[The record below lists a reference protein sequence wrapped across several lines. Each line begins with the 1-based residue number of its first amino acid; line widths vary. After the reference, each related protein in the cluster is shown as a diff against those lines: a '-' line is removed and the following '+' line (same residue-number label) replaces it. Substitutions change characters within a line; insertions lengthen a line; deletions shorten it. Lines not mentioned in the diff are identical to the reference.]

1 MITDTVLMCNGV
13 GKRFGKTTA
22 LRSVSFSAV
31 SGEFLT
37 IFGHNGAG
45 KSTLLNIIATLM
57 RSYDGEVEVFGANL
71 RSADEDTRRS
81 MGFLSHDSFLY
92 ADLTAYENLLF
103 YARLYGLSAPSD
115 LSKTMLGRIGLEAKS
130 STVVRD
136 LSRGMKQRLSLGR
149 AFLHTPR
156 LLLLDEPYT
165 GLDETAC
172 VNLNGMLSEFTSG
185 GGSVLMTTHDVD
197 RGFRVA
203 DRVMVLDRGRI
214 VFGTPTS
221 KTSLESFR
229 EHYHRILS
237 G

>member
-1 MITDTVLMCNGV
+1 MTTDTVLVCDGV

-22 LRSVSFSAV
+22 LRSVSFSV
-31 SGEFLT
+31 EPGEFLT

-45 KSTLLNIIATLM
+45 KSTLLNIISTLI
-57 RSYDGEVEVFGANL
+57 RTYDGEVTLFGANL
-71 RSADEDTRRS
+71 RKADENTRRS
-81 MGFLSHDSFLY
+81 TGFLAHDSFLY
-92 ADLTAYENLLF
+92 ADLTAFENLLF
-103 YARLYGLSAPSD
+103 YARLYGLPDAAGIAR
-115 LSKTMLGRIGLEAKS
+115 TMLAATGLEDKS

-149 AFLHTPR
+149 AFLHEPR

-172 VNLNGMLSEFTSG
+172 MNLNGMLAEFTEG
-185 GGSVLMTTHDVD
+185 GGSVLMTTHDID
-197 RGFRVA
+197 RGYRVS

-214 VFGTPTS
+214 VFGGRTAE
-221 KTSLESFR
+221 TSLDVFR
-229 EHYHRILS
+229 DRYHDILS

>member
-1 MITDTVLMCNGV
+1 MTTDTVLVCDGV

-22 LRSVSFSAV
+22 LRSVSFSAEP
-31 SGEFLT
+31 GEFLT

-45 KSTLLNIIATLM
+45 KSTLLNIIASLIC
-57 RSYDGEVEVFGANL
+57 SYDGEVSVFGANL
-71 RSADEDTRRS
+71 RKADEDTRSS

-92 ADLTAYENLLF
+92 SDLTAYENLLF
-103 YARLYGLSAPSD
+103 YARLYGIPAPSD
-115 LSKTMLGRIGLEAKS
+115 VASKMLVKIGLEAKS
-130 STVVRD
+130 FTVVRD

-149 AFLHTPR
+149 AFLHGPR

-172 VNLNGMLSEFTSG
+172 ANLNTMLSEFTDG

-197 RGFRVA
+197 RGYRVA

-214 VFGTPTS
+214 VFETLTAE
-221 KTSLESFR
+221 TSLENFR
-229 EHYHRILS
+229 EHYHNILS
-237 G
+237 E